1 MKDGIL
7 YVQHSKFG
15 KVKGGFGAGRGF
27 ALICHDAGPRA
38 GPSAAREAGTGERPL
53 GTALGS
59 PGLSRPTSG
68 ALPVGEGTHLCGHP
82 LWLAPVWGPCLVTA

>member
-27 ALICHDAGPRA
+27 SLIYHDGGPGA
-38 GPSAAREAGTGERPL
+38 GPSAAHERGAGA
-53 GTALGS
+53 ALGKPWAQQTYKWGS
-59 PGLSRPTSG
+59 P
-68 ALPVGEGTHLCGHP
+68 CG
-82 LWLAPVWGPCLVTA
+82 